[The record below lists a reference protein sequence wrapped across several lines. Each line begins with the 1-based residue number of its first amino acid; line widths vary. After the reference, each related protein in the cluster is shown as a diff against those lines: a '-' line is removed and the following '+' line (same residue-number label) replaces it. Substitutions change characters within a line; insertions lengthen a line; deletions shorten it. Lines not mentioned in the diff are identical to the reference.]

1 MKLKSFGCSFIYGSD
16 LLDESSILQQP
27 SEITWPAL
35 IAKKLDL
42 EYECFASPGSGNL
55 KILCD
60 IISQASLNDPS
71 IFWINWTWI
80 DRFDFVD
87 NAEQWMTLRPSVD
100 DRIAKIYFR
109 HLHSQI
115 RDMITSVYA
124 VNTAIDFLR
133 ERQIDFVMTYMDN
146 LILEPID
153 PNWHDPR
160 YISVMQNKIKNFM
173 IDFDGKNFLD
183 WSRHHG
189 FPISENWHP
198 LDSAHQAAADYMLP
212 RIDAILR
219 RASQLCR

>member
-1 MKLKSFGCSFIYGSD
+1 
-16 LLDESSILQQP
+16 
-27 SEITWPAL
+27 
-35 IAKKLDL
+35 
-42 EYECFASPGSGNL
+42 
-55 KILCD
+55 
-60 IISQASLNDPS
+60 
-71 IFWINWTWI
+71 
-80 DRFDFVD
+80 
-87 NAEQWMTLRPSVD
+87 MTLRPSVD

-173 IDFDGKNFLD
+173 IDFVGINFLD
-183 WSRHHG
+183 WSPHIRQQPTTCCLGSMPFCVEPHNFAVSFG
-189 FPISENWHP
+189 
-198 LDSAHQAAADYMLP
+198 LL
-212 RIDAILR
+212 IDLAIIM
-219 RASQLCR
+219 